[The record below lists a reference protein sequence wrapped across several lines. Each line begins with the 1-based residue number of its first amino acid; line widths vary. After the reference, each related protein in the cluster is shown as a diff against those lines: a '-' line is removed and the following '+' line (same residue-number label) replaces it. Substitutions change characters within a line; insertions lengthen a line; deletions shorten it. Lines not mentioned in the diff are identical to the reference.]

1 MSTLLE
7 VAGVKVHFGGV
18 KAVDGVEI
26 KIEEGNLYGLVG
38 PNGSGKSVLLASI
51 SRLTHVTDGRLLF
64 EGHEYQNQS
73 AAKTARM
80 GIGRTFQAVRL
91 LPTLSVLENVMIG
104 GDSRFFG
111 PGIASNWLMPWHTRS
126 AERQC
131 RDAAMASMERL
142 NLLDFKKDQAGDL
155 PYGIQRKV
163 EIARAMTA
171 KPKLMLYDEPTAGMN
186 REERDDIGRV
196 MTELTKDGLTQIL
209 VEHDMPMITEICSYM
224 YCMSYGKLIAE
235 GEPATVVS
243 NPQVQ
248 EAYLGKRGGARAV
261 A

>member
-1 MSTLLE
+1 VSTLLE
-7 VAGVKVHFGGV
+7 VDGVKVHFGGV
-18 KAVDGVEI
+18 RAVDGVNIEI
-26 KIEEGNLYGLVG
+26 EQGRLYGLVG

-51 SRLTHVTDGRLLF
+51 SRLAHLTEGRLLF
-64 EGHEYQNQS
+64 QGTEYQS
-73 AAKTARM
+73 LSPAKTARM

-91 LPTLSVLENVMIG
+91 LPNMTVLENVMLG

-111 PGIASNWLMPWHTRS
+111 AGIMINWLMPWHTRS

-131 RDAAMASMERL
+131 REAAFESMERL
-142 NLLDFKKDQAGDL
+142 ELGEFTKHRAGDL

-163 EIARAMTA
+163 EIARALTA
-171 KPKLMLYDEPTAGMN
+171 KPQLVLYDEPTAGMN

-196 MTELTKDGLTQIL
+196 MTELSKGGLTQIL
-209 VEHDMPMITEICSYM
+209 VEHDMPMITEICDYM

-235 GEPATVVS
+235 GQPSAVVS

-248 EAYLGKRGGARAV
+248 EAYLGKRGGARDA